1 MSAVLT
7 PRESAQRYFRGWL
20 AAGVVTS
27 ILGNAAHALLDPDAG
42 SKFIAAAVA
51 VLLPLG
57 ILGSTHGVHKLV
69 AAGIVGRA
77 YTAALSISVTVVAAA
92 FLLSFAALAELAV
105 DWAGISVWLCWLV
118 PVFIDLSIAGCTV
131 ALFALSGAERGEV
144 LDAAVHVAAQ
154 VVHPAAQPVHAV
166 AQPADLHVPLPADLQ
181 PETHLV
187 AREADGLVHVFEESV
202 HDPAPAGVS
211 VADLIAREAAT
222 GDALAVH
229 LPAAEA
235 ILAAG
240 VTRIDR
246 VKVAEVL
253 AEHAADVK
261 PSMIARKL
269 GVGYSTVVRILDH
282 HTAQDDA
289 PAEVLDA
296 EVLAS

>member
-1 MSAVLT
+1 MSAALT
-7 PRESAQRYFRGWL
+7 PRESAQTYFRGWL

-27 ILGNAAHALLDPDAG
+27 ILGNAAHAVLDPDAG
-42 SKFIAAAVA
+42 SVVIAVAVA

-77 YTAALSISVTVVAAA
+77 YTAALCISVTVVAAA
-92 FLLSFAALAELAV
+92 FLLSFFALAELAV

-131 ALFALSGAERGEV
+131 ALFALSGAERDEV

-154 VVHPAAQPVHAV
+154 SVHAV
-166 AQPADLHVPLPADLQ
+166 AQPADLHVSLPADLQ
-181 PETHLV
+181 SDTHLV

-202 HDPAPAGVS
+202 HDPVPSGVS

-222 GDALAVH
+222 SDALAAH

-253 AEHAADVK
+253 AEHEADVK

-289 PAEVLDA
+289 QAEVLDA

>member
-27 ILGNAAHALLDPDAG
+27 ILGNAAHAVLDPDAG
-42 SKFIAAAVA
+42 STVIAVAVA

-57 ILGSTHGVHKLV
+57 ILGSTHGVQKLV

-77 YTAALSISVTVVAAA
+77 YTAALCISVTVVAAA

-105 DWAGISVWLCWLV
+105 DWAGISIWLCWLV

-154 VVHPAAQPVHAV
+154 VLHPAAQPVHAV

-181 PETHLV
+181 PDTHLV

-202 HDPAPAGVS
+202 HDPAPGGVS

-222 GDALAVH
+222 SDALAAH

-253 AEHAADVK
+253 AEHEADVK
-261 PSMIARKL
+261 PSMIARKV
-269 GVGYSTVVRILDH
+269 GVGYSTVVRILEH
-282 HTAQDDA
+282 HTAPDA
-289 PAEVLDA
+289 QPEAEVM
-296 EVLAS
+296 AS

>member
-1 MSAVLT
+1 MSAAVS
-7 PRESAQRYFRGWL
+7 PRESAQTYFRGWL

-27 ILGNAAHALLDPDAG
+27 ILGNAAHAALDPDAG
-42 SKFIAAAVA
+42 SKAIAVAVA

-92 FLLSFAALAELAV
+92 FLLSFFSLAELAV

-131 ALFALSGAERGEV
+131 ALFALSGAERSEV

-154 VVHPAAQPVHAV
+154 VVHPAVHAV
-166 AQPADLHVPLPADLQ
+166 AQPADQHVPLPADSQ
-181 PETHLV
+181 PDTHLV

-202 HDPAPAGVS
+202 HDPVPGGVS

-222 GDALAVH
+222 SDALAAH

-253 AEHAADVK
+253 AEHEADVK

-289 PAEVLDA
+289 QAEVLDA

>member
-1 MSAVLT
+1 MSAAVS
-7 PRESAQRYFRGWL
+7 PRESAQTYFRGWL

-27 ILGNAAHALLDPDAG
+27 ILGNAAHAALDPDAG
-42 SKFIAAAVA
+42 STAIAVAVA

-92 FLLSFAALAELAV
+92 FLLSFFSLAELAV

-131 ALFALSGAERGEV
+131 ALFALSGAERSEV

-154 VVHPAAQPVHAV
+154 VVHPAVHAV
-166 AQPADLHVPLPADLQ
+166 AQPSDLQVPLPAELQ
-181 PETHLV
+181 PDTHLV
-187 AREADGLVHVFEESV
+187 AREVDGLVHVVEESV
-202 HDPAPAGVS
+202 HDPAPTGVS

-222 GDALAVH
+222 SDALAAH

-253 AEHAADVK
+253 AEHEADVR

-269 GVGYSTVVRILDH
+269 GVGYSTVVRILEH

-289 PAEVLDA
+289 PAEVDA